1 MHPAFSVISFT
12 TLLGAAQGL
21 IVTLGILRLLGYE
34 VNHLAGNLAI
44 GAVLLVISLGA
55 SFVHLGHPE
64 RAWRA
69 AMMWRTS
76 WLSREVIVLPIFIGL
91 TVLWAFVE
99 STGVS
104 QAQPPGVLSGLV
116 ISILMV
122 SLGLWICTA
131 MIYACI
137 RFIQEW
143 SHPITLVNYTLL
155 GLASGLTL
163 SCLLFVINPQDPT
176 LIRSVGYWAIGVTLL
191 SGLTRW
197 ISVKRNAKLSPR
209 STLQSAIGIRNPTIV
224 QKSMGMSA
232 GAFNTR
238 EFFHQRGVFFVS
250 NVKRIML
257 VFGFILPVALLATGL
272 YWESPVLIALG
283 FPIQYLGMLSERWL
297 FFAQARHPQNLY
309 YQTVS

>member
-1 MHPAFSVISFT
+1 
-12 TLLGAAQGL
+12 
-21 IVTLGILRLLGYE
+21 
-34 VNHLAGNLAI
+34 
-44 GAVLLVISLGA
+44 
-55 SFVHLGHPE
+55 
-64 RAWRA
+64 
-69 AMMWRTS
+69 
-76 WLSREVIVLPIFIGL
+76 
-91 TVLWAFVE
+91 
-99 STGVS
+99 
-104 QAQPPGVLSGLV
+104 
-116 ISILMV
+116 
-122 SLGLWICTA
+122 
-131 MIYACI
+131 
-137 RFIQEW
+137 
-143 SHPITLVNYTLL
+143 
-155 GLASGLTL
+155 
-163 SCLLFVINPQDPT
+163 
-176 LIRSVGYWAIGVTLL
+176 VGYWAIGLTLL

-238 EFFHQRGVFFVS
+238 EFFHQRSVFFVS